1 MMPQKAYRK
10 VTRAFE
16 KWDGTSD
23 FSEFKKVVP
32 EINKLIERNIRDIK
46 RINVKWNI
54 PDSLNEFDMYY
65 ENVIGNIDSEIS
77 NLHYI
82 SDRFNCVGRLKF
94 LLKVIS

>member
-16 KWDGTSD
+16 KWDGSND
-23 FSEFKKVVP
+23 FSEFRKVIP
-32 EINKLIERNIRDIK
+32 EINRLIKHNISDIK
-46 RINVKWNI
+46 RINMEWNI
-54 PDSLNEFDMYY
+54 GEIPNEFDMYY
-65 ENVIGNIDSEIS
+65 ENVIGCVESEIS
-77 NLHYI
+77 QLQYI